1 MNFQWRKR
9 IEFIWRVIMIKFE
22 SVGVL
27 AVTTNTIYEQMGDLF
42 HGSDLF
48 YGNTAE
54 SMNVEHL
61 EINYN
66 QESYERE
73 YLCDF
78 NR

>member
-1 MNFQWRKR
+1 
-9 IEFIWRVIMIKFE
+9 MIKFK
-22 SVGVL
+22 SVGEL
-27 AVTTNTIYEQMGDLF
+27 AVTTNTIYEQIGNLF

-54 SMNVEHL
+54 SMNVEYL

-66 QESYERE
+66 QELFEKE

-78 NR
+78 TRND